1 MWDKSDL
8 KNITMALNSYASSD
22 AGNTPTSTVSKVFTV
37 SKRNG
42 EDVNYDIKKI
52 VSAVTKC
59 FSNTREGGEVD
70 AMKIALKVDKELNFL
85 ISKSDESSVS
95 VELIQDLVEKYLMLE
110 DYTVS
115 AKSYILFRNERNKAR
130 EVAGQLIVR
139 PEVVELFNES
149 KKYFRNPLAE
159 FVYFRSYSKWID
171 EKGRRETWIET
182 ISRFMSYMRSEL
194 GTKLSESEYQEIE
207 TSILNQEVIPSM
219 RLLWSA
225 GPAAQKT
232 HVAAYNCSYI
242 AITDL
247 RDFSEIMYVA
257 MCGTGVGYSVENKFI
272 SKLPEIKKQSG
283 VVLPSHIVDDSKE
296 GWADAFHLA
305 LKAWFDGMDISF
317 DYSKIRPKGA
327 RLNTM
332 GGRASGPAPLIDL
345 MNFTKEIVL
354 KRQGGK
360 LDSLEVHDIACKVGE
375 IVIMGGVRRSA
386 MISLSDLG
394 DESLRHSKDGQF
406 WNTAPHRI
414 MANNSAVYEV
424 KPSSQDFLNE
434 WNSLAASGT
443 GERGIFNRGNLVNQ
457 LPARRVAAFDEGN
470 PADWGTNPCGEIT
483 LRSKQFCNLT
493 SIVIRENDSVESML
507 RKIRLASILGT
518 FQATLTNFPY
528 LSKEWTDNCV
538 KEALLGVSLTGYF
551 DNALARNEANL
562 VKMRDLAVEVNKDYA
577 ARFGINQS
585 TCVTCIK
592 PSGNSSQLLDTASG
606 MHPRYSH
613 YYIRRVRVS
622 STDPIYKMMKKQGI
636 PCKPEVGQHE
646 DTATTFVLEFP
657 VKAPEGAIVKD
668 DVSAIE
674 MLEEW
679 KKLKVGFTEHN
690 PSVTV
695 YVGNDEWIK
704 VANWVYENWEI
715 VGGLSFLP
723 RADFVYQ
730 LAPYEEISK
739 EKYEELNSQI
749 KEIDF
754 SEIVIYEA
762 EDLTEGS
769 KELACM
775 AGNCEI

>member
-1 MWDKSDL
+1 
-8 KNITMALNSYASSD
+8 MALNSSAPLDVNSEVSSV
-22 AGNTPTSTVSKVFTV
+22 STVLTV
-37 SKRNG
+37 TKRNG
-42 EDVNYDIKKI
+42 ETVDYDVKKI
-52 VSAVTKC
+52 VSAVSKC
-59 FSNTREGGEVD
+59 FSNTKEGGEVE
-70 AMKIALKVDKELNFL
+70 AMKIAIKVDKELNFL
-85 ISKSDESSVS
+85 ISRTEDKSPS
-95 VELIQDLVEKYLMLE
+95 VELIQDLVEKHLMLE
-110 DYTVS
+110 DFTSS
-115 AKSYILFRNERNKAR
+115 AKHYILFRNERNLAR
-130 EVAGQLIVR
+130 LKSQGLEVR
-139 PEVVELFNES
+139 PEVKALFEKS
-149 KKYFRNPLAE
+149 RQYFRNPLAE
-159 FVYFRSYSKWID
+159 FVYFRSYSKWMD
-171 EKGRRETWIET
+171 EKGRRETWVET
-182 ISRFMSYMRSEL
+182 VERFMNYMREEL
-194 GTKLSESEYQEIE
+194 GNKLSEAEYAEIHE
-207 TSILNQEVIPSM
+207 SILNQEVIPSM

-225 GPAAQKT
+225 GPAAKKT

-257 MCGTGVGYSVENKFI
+257 MCGTGVGFSVENKFI
-272 SKLPEIKKQSG
+272 SKLPEIKKQTG
-283 VVLPSHIVDDSKE
+283 EIMPTHIVEDSKE
-296 GWADAFHLA
+296 GWADAFYLA
-305 LKAWFDGMDISF
+305 MSTWFEGKDIAF
-317 DYSKIRPKGA
+317 DYSRIRPKGA
-327 RLNTM
+327 RLHTM
-332 GGRASGPAPLIDL
+332 GGRASGPGPLIDL
-345 MNFTKEIVL
+345 MNFAKEIVF
-354 KRQGGK
+354 KRQGSK

-394 DESLRHSKDGQF
+394 DEKLRHSKDGQF
-406 WNTAPHRI
+406 WNTAPQRI

-424 KPSSQDFLNE
+424 KPSSSDFLKE
-434 WNSLAASGT
+434 WTSLALSGT
-443 GERGIFNRGNLVNQ
+443 GERGIFNRGNLINQ
-457 LPARRVAAFDEGN
+457 LPSRRVEAFDEGN
-470 PADWGTNPCGEIT
+470 PSDWGTNPCGEIT

-493 SIVIRENDSVESML
+493 SIVIRENDSVDSML
-507 RKIRLASILGT
+507 RKIRLATILGT
-518 FQATLTNFPY
+518 FQATLTSFPY

-551 DNALARNEANL
+551 DNKLAREERNL
-562 VKMRDLAVEVNKDYA
+562 IKMKDLAIEVNKDFA
-577 ARFGINQS
+577 QRFGINQS

-606 MHPRYSH
+606 MHPRYSQ

-622 STDPIYKMMKKQGI
+622 STDPIYKMMKNQGI

-646 DTATTFVLEFP
+646 DTATTYVLEFP
-657 VKAPEGAIVKD
+657 VKAPEGAILKD
-668 DVSAIE
+668 DISAIE

-679 KKLKVGFTEHN
+679 KKLKVNFTEHN
-690 PSVTV
+690 PSVTI

-730 LAPYEEISK
+730 LAPYEEITK
-739 EKYEELNSQI
+739 EKYEELISHI

-754 SEIVIYEA
+754 SELVVYEA

>member
-1 MWDKSDL
+1 
-8 KNITMALNSYASSD
+8 MALNSYISGD
-22 AGNTPTSTVSKVFTV
+22 VGNSPTSTLPKVFSVT
-37 SKRNG
+37 KRNG
-42 EDVNYDIKKI
+42 EEVNYDIKKI
-52 VSAVTKC
+52 VNALAKC
-59 FSNTREGGEVD
+59 FLNTNEGGEVD
-70 AMKIALKVDKELNFL
+70 AMKVALKVDKELNFL
-85 ISKSDESSVS
+85 VSKTDENSVS
-95 VELIQDLVEKYLMLE
+95 VELIQDLVEKNLMLE
-110 DYTVS
+110 DYVVS
-115 AKSYILFRNERNKAR
+115 AKSYILFRNERTKAR
-130 EVAGQLIVR
+130 GMASGLVVR
-139 PEVVELFNES
+139 PEVRDLFEQS

-171 EKGRRETWIET
+171 EKGRRETWVET
-182 ISRFMSYMRSEL
+182 ISRFMTFMKEEL
-194 GTKLSESEYQEIE
+194 GNKLTESEYKEIE
-207 TSILNQEVIPSM
+207 MSILNQEVIPSM

-225 GPAAQKT
+225 GPAAKKT
-232 HVAAYNCSYI
+232 HVAAYNCSYV

-257 MCGTGVGYSVENKFI
+257 MCGTGVGFSVENKFI

-283 VVLPSHIVDDSKE
+283 NVLPTHIVEDSKE
-296 GWADAFHLA
+296 GWADAFYLA
-305 LKAWFDGMDISF
+305 ISAWFDGNDIAF
-317 DYSKIRPKGA
+317 DYSRIRPKGA

-354 KRQGGK
+354 KRQGSK

-394 DESLRHSKDGQF
+394 DETMRHSKDGQF
-406 WNTAPHRI
+406 WNTAPQRI

-424 KPSSQDFLNE
+424 RPSSQDFLKE
-434 WNSLAASGT
+434 WSALANSGT
-443 GERGIFNRGNLVNQ
+443 GERGIFNRGNLINQ
-457 LPARRVAAFDEGN
+457 LPARRVEAFDEGN
-470 PADWGTNPCGEIT
+470 PSDWGTNPCGEIT

-493 SIVIRENDSVESML
+493 SIVIREDDSVETML
-507 RKIRLASILGT
+507 QKIRLASILGT

-528 LSKEWTDNCV
+528 LSKEWRENCV

-551 DNALARNEANL
+551 DNALSRKEENL
-562 VKMRDLAVEVNKDYA
+562 RKMRDLAVEVNKEFA
-577 ARFGINQS
+577 QRFEINQS

-606 MHPRYSH
+606 MHPRYSQ

-622 STDPIYKMMKKQGI
+622 STDPIYKMMKNQGI

-646 DTATTFVLEFP
+646 ETATTYVLEFP
-657 VKAPEGAIVKD
+657 IKAPENAIFKD

-674 MLEEW
+674 LLEEW
-679 KKLKVGFTEHN
+679 KKLKLHFTEHN
-690 PSVTV
+690 PSVTI

-723 RADFVYQ
+723 RSDFVYQ
-730 LAPYEEISK
+730 LAPYEEITK
-739 EKYEELNSQI
+739 EKYEELSSQI